1 MFDNSYLTSSAV
13 EAVRKYMSDQVP
25 LSQSVAEIA
34 TRDNLNSEQ
43 IKRVIETVNQVA
55 YLKLQQETVDQTF
68 EFPLATIEDVS
79 LHLANKVTPTD
90 LTKSASSNL
99 LDIFEDTDLVKEASD
114 CTHQLSDAERYAA
127 IYKQKLLAESQ
138 LEKMAHQE
146 RELIVELHN
155 HIQVCRKDT
164 DILEKIAYLT
174 DDDEDAL
181 RSTSKMLTG
190 IVKVATCKQAFYEED
205 LKDAKR
211 LLGLVKQA
219 YSLQDAKQGLSN
231 SVAKADNFLKSTATG
246 IKNQVDRAKPMM
258 PNKLALGLTA
268 PFYEPKNSV
277 WGSLQRTAE

>member
-1 MFDNSYLTSSAV
+1 
-13 EAVRKYMSDQVP
+13 MSDQVP
-25 LSQSVAEIA
+25 LSQSIAEIA
-34 TRDNLNSEQ
+34 TRDSLNSEQ

-55 YLKLQQETVDQTF
+55 YLKLQQEAVDQTF
-68 EFPLATIEDVS
+68 EFPVATMEDVS

-90 LTKSASSNL
+90 LTKVASSNL
-99 LDIFEDTDLVKEASD
+99 LDVFEGNCLVKEASEV
-114 CTHQLSDAERYAA
+114 THVMSDAERYAA
-127 IYKQKLLAESQ
+127 IYKQKLVAESQ

-146 RELIVELHN
+146 RELIVDLHN
-155 HIQVCRKDT
+155 QIHTCRRDP

-190 IVKVATCKQAFYEED
+190 MVKIATCKQAFYEED
-205 LKDAKR
+205 LKEAKS
-211 LLGLVKQA
+211 LLGLIKQA
-219 YSLQDAKQGLSN
+219 YTLQNAKESLSN
-231 SVAKADNFLKSTATG
+231 SVTKADNFLKSTATG
-246 IKNQVDRAKPMM
+246 IKNQIERSKPMM